1 MNRTLMLL
9 IPVVILV
16 AMGLILLQ
24 QMWSGPE
31 EAMQPESVASGQLPF
46 ADNTVPTPLSSTDLD
61 EAIRREQMNRTQAA
75 PELPPLDGMPQTA
88 QQPAATSTTPP
99 R

>member
-31 EAMQPESVASGQLPF
+31 ESMQPESVAGGQ
-46 ADNTVPTPLSSTDLD
+46 
-61 EAIRREQMNRTQAA
+61 
-75 PELPPLDGMPQTA
+75 
-88 QQPAATSTTPP
+88 
-99 R
+99 